1 MPWTGRRS
9 QFVKFKIHNPVP
21 DGFELIFRA
30 WTTLPDGSRLYA
42 RQVGKRAFSLLVR
55 KDK

>member
-1 MPWTGRRS
+1 
-9 QFVKFKIHNPVP
+9 VKFKIHNPVP

-30 WTTLPDGSRLYA
+30 WKTLPDGSRLYA
-42 RQVGKRAFSLLVR
+42 RQVGKRAFPLLVR